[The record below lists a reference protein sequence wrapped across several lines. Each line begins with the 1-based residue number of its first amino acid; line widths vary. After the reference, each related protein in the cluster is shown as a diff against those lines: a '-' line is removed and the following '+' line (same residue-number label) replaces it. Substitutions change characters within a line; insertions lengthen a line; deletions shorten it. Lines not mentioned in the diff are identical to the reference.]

1 MLTDRPRTPASILA
15 EWREAERA
23 LEGCDAESPE
33 YDDLAARVLE
43 LARTYR
49 EASDDLEHADER
61 PSSQLAGRP
70 ATAD

>member
-23 LEGCDAESPE
+23 LARCVDESPE

-43 LARTYR
+43 LARAYR
-49 EASDDLEHADER
+49 EASDGTEHAHER
-61 PSSQLAGRP
+61 PSSLRGSP